1 MRLHRHFRA
10 MLRERCDMRD
20 PFEFGPRGRF
30 GRLGH
35 GPEHGLGHGRGM
47 GRRRGRPFDHGDLR
61 LVVLKLIAEA
71 PRHGYDLIRAIDEL
85 TGGAYS
91 PSPGVIYPTLALLE
105 ETDLVTAVEDGP
117 KKSYAVSAKGLA
129 HLEENAALI
138 QVIFER
144 IALLK
149 AEAGHQPP
157 PELIRAMQN
166 LRAALQVRLA
176 RGALTRDEIERLTAV
191 IDSAA
196 TDVERV

>member
-1 MRLHRHFRA
+1 
-10 MLRERCDMRD
+10 MLGERNDMRD

-30 GRLGH
+30 GRHGMGH
-35 GPEHGLGHGRGM
+35 KGDHEVGHGRGI

-61 LVVLKLIAEA
+61 LVVLKLIADE

-105 ETDLVTAVEDGP
+105 ETDLLAAVETGP
-117 KKSYAVSAKGLA
+117 KKSYAVTDKGRTHLA
-129 HLEENAALI
+129 ENAPLLK
-138 QVIFER
+138 VIFER
-144 IALLK
+144 IEGLK

-176 RGALTRDEIERLTAV
+176 RGPLTRDEIQRLTAA

-196 TDVERV
+196 TDIERV